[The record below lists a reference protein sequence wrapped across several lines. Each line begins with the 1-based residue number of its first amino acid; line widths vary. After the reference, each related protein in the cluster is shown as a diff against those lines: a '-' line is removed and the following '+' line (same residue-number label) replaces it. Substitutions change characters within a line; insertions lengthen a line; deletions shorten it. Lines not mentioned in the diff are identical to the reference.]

1 MEADAETAMNGV
13 WKKGPNIDLFEAL
26 EKVSCR
32 LVHHIETYVWVRGM
46 CAQALLQACFYR
58 LLAALL
64 SQQTAASMLC
74 GLPEQPAPDRR
85 PTGSAQPHAPPTQLR
100 IPAYIHA

>member
-32 LVHHIETYVWVRGM
+32 LVHHIETYRWVRGM
-46 CAQALLQACFYR
+46 CAQALLQACFYK

-64 SQQTAASMLC
+64 SQ
-74 GLPEQPAPDRR
+74 
-85 PTGSAQPHAPPTQLR
+85 
-100 IPAYIHA
+100 